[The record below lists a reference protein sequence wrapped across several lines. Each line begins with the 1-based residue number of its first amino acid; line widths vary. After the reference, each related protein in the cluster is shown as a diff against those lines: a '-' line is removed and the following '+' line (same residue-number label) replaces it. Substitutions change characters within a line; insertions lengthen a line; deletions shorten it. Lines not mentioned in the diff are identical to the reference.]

1 MAKKKEETKVD
12 FNTLSD
18 KEKQKIIDKAWG
30 VLDESNA
37 EASMLSDALSNIN
50 TFDDTGCCMLNALL
64 SGKIVGGGF
73 PEGRMTVLA
82 APSSVGKSYIGLQ
95 AAALAQKKGKRI
107 LIFDSENAIDR
118 EFATNLGLDVTKVK
132 YFPVK
137 SIEQC
142 KNSMYAF
149 LDFVDKQ
156 GMKGQFFI
164 LVDSLGGMMSE
175 MDFKRLEDEST
186 SADMGTLAKSM
197 KGFIKMMTIMS
208 ARTKTTIVC
217 TNHIFDNPGQMF
229 PSLEKNM
236 SGGKSV
242 KYFSST
248 VLQLSAVQVKEGDAD
263 RKTGDEAAIGSKGMT
278 GIAIRGLSIKN
289 RVVKPYMEG
298 SMYISWQKGLRKYY
312 GLLELAQEFD
322 LIYNKAGKLYIRA
335 TEEGA
340 EDKYIG
346 TKQEIQTSKKFWDE
360 YIPELQ
366 KKIDEHWTYNGSNV
380 DFEEDDCDEI
390 IDEDKDEEIELM
402 KLGFMPAGLK
412 I

>member
-1 MAKKKEETKVD
+1 MAKKKEETKID
-12 FNTLSD
+12 FSTLSD
-18 KEKQKIIDKAWG
+18 KEKQKIIDKAWA
-30 VLDESNA
+30 VLDDTNP
-37 EASMLSDALSNIN
+37 EASMLSEALSNIN

-64 SGKIVGGGF
+64 SGRIVDGGF

-118 EFATNLGLDVTKVK
+118 EFASNLGLDVSKVK

-229 PSLEKNM
+229 PSIEKNM

-248 VLQLSAVQVKEGDAD
+248 VLQLSAVQVKEDDKD

-298 SMYISWQKGLRKYY
+298 DMYISWQKGLRKYY
-312 GLLELAQEFD
+312 GLLDLAQEFD
-322 LIYNKAGKLYIRA
+322 LIYNKAGKLYVRA
-335 TEEGA
+335 ENEGEA
-340 EDKYIG
+340 DKYIG
-346 TKQEIQTSKKFWDE
+346 TKVEIQTSKKFWDE
-360 YIPELQ
+360 FIPTLQ
-366 KKIDEHWTYNGSNV
+366 KKIDEHWTYNGANV
-380 DFEEDDCDEI
+380 DFEDGEDETFNEDAY
-390 IDEDKDEEIELM
+390 IDGEVFTEDFE
-402 KLGFMPAGLK
+402 
-412 I
+412 

>member
-1 MAKKKEETKVD
+1 MAKKKEETKID
-12 FNTLSD
+12 FSTLSD
-18 KEKQKIIDKAWG
+18 KEKQKIIDKAWA
-30 VLDESNA
+30 VLDDTNP
-37 EASMLSDALSNIN
+37 EASMLSEALSNIN

-64 SGKIVGGGF
+64 SGRIVDGGF

-118 EFATNLGLDVTKVK
+118 EFASNLGLDVSKVK

-248 VLQLSAVQVKEGDAD
+248 VLQLSAVQVKEDDKD

-312 GLLELAQEFD
+312 GLLDLAQEFD
-322 LIYNKAGKLYIRA
+322 LIYNKAGKLYVRA
-335 TEEGA
+335 ENEG
-340 EDKYIG
+340 EDDRYIG
-346 TKQEIQTSKKFWDE
+346 TKVEIQTSKKFWDE
-360 YIPELQ
+360 FIPTLQ
-366 KKIDEHWTYNGSNV
+366 KKIDEHWTYNGANV
-380 DFEEDDCDEI
+380 DFE
-390 IDEDKDEEIELM
+390 DEEDESFNEDAYIDGEVSTED
-402 KLGFMPAGLK
+402 FE
-412 I
+412 

>member
-1 MAKKKEETKVD
+1 MAKKKEETKID
-12 FNTLSD
+12 FSTLSD
-18 KEKQKIIDKAWG
+18 KEKQKIIDKAWS
-30 VLDESNA
+30 VLDDTNP
-37 EASMLSDALSNIN
+37 EASMLSEALSNIN

-64 SGKIVGGGF
+64 SGRIVDGGF

-118 EFATNLGLDVTKVK
+118 EFASNLGLDVSKVK

-156 GMKGQFFI
+156 AMKGQFFI

-248 VLQLSAVQVKEGDAD
+248 VLQLSAVQVKEDDKD

-312 GLLELAQEFD
+312 GLLDLAQEFD
-322 LIYNKAGKLYIRA
+322 LIYNKAGKLYVRA
-335 TEEGA
+335 ENEG
-340 EDKYIG
+340 EDDRYIG
-346 TKQEIQTSKKFWDE
+346 TKVEIQTSKKFWDE
-360 YIPELQ
+360 FIPTLQ
-366 KKIDEHWTYNGSNV
+366 KKIDEHWTYNGANV
-380 DFEEDDCDEI
+380 DFEDVD
-390 IDEDKDEEIELM
+390 DEDVDDVAAYIE
-402 KLGFMPAGLK
+402 AQK
-412 I
+412 ILCSPI

>member
-1 MAKKKEETKVD
+1 MAKKKEETTVD
-12 FNTLSD
+12 FNSLSD
-18 KEKQKIIDKAWG
+18 KERQKIIDKAWG
-30 VLDESNA
+30 VLDECNP
-37 EASMLSDALSNIN
+37 EASMLENALSNID

-64 SGKIVGGGF
+64 SGRIVGGGF

-95 AAALAQKKGKRI
+95 AAAIAQKKGKRI
-107 LIFDSENAIDR
+107 LIFDSENAIDS
-118 EFATNLGLDVTKVK
+118 EFARNLGLDVSKVK

-149 LDFVDKQ
+149 LEFVRKQ

-164 LVDSLGGMMSE
+164 LVDSLGAMMSE
-175 MDFKRLEDEST
+175 MDFKRLEDESD
-186 SADMGTLAKSM
+186 SSDMGSLAKSM
-197 KGFIKMMTIMS
+197 KSFIKMMTNMS
-208 ARTKTTIVC
+208 ACTKTTIVC

-242 KYFSST
+242 KYHAST

-278 GIAIRGLSIKN
+278 GVAIRGLSIKN
-289 RVVKPYMEG
+289 RIVKPYMEG

-322 LIYNKAGKLYIRA
+322 LIYNKAGRLYIRSA
-335 TEEGA
+335 QEGV
-340 EDKYIG
+340 EDEYIG
-346 TKQEIQTSKKFWDE
+346 TKQEIQTSKTFWDR

-366 KKIDEHWTYNGSNV
+366 KKIDEAWVYNSTNA
-380 DFEEDDCDEI
+380 DLIDDAEEI
-390 IDEDKDEEIELM
+390 IDEVMDEETDD
-402 KLGFMPAGLK
+402 
-412 I
+412 

>member
-1 MAKKKEETKVD
+1 MAKKKEETKID
-12 FNTLSD
+12 FTTLSD
-18 KEKQKIIDKAWG
+18 KEKQKIIDKAWA
-30 VLDESNA
+30 VLDETNP
-37 EASMLSDALSNIN
+37 EASMLSEALSNIN

-64 SGKIVGGGF
+64 SGRIVDGGF

-118 EFATNLGLDVTKVK
+118 EFASNLGLDVSKVK

-248 VLQLSAVQVKEGDAD
+248 VLQLSAVQVKEDDKD

-312 GLLELAQEFD
+312 GLLDLAQEFD
-322 LIYNKAGKLYIRA
+322 LIYNKAGKLYVRA
-335 TEEGA
+335 ENEG
-340 EDKYIG
+340 EDDRYIG
-346 TKQEIQTSKKFWDE
+346 TKVEIQTSKKFWDE
-360 YIPELQ
+360 FIPTLQ
-366 KKIDEHWTYNGSNV
+366 KKIDEHWTYNGANV
-380 DFEEDDCDEI
+380 DF
-390 IDEDKDEEIELM
+390 DEEETFNEDEYLE
-402 KLGFMPAGLK
+402 GEVSTEDFS
-412 I
+412 

>member
-1 MAKKKEETKVD
+1 MAKKKDEAVD
-12 FNTLSD
+12 YSTLSD
-18 KEKQKIIDKAWG
+18 KEKQRLIEKAWA
-30 VLDESNA
+30 VIDETNA

-64 SGKIVGGGF
+64 SGRLVDGGF
-73 PEGRMTVLA
+73 PEGRMTVMA

-142 KNSMYAF
+142 KNSMYQF
-149 LDFVDKQ
+149 LDFVDKA

-175 MDFKRLEDEST
+175 MDYKRLEKESD
-186 SADMGTLAKSM
+186 SADMGTLAKAM
-197 KGFIKMMTIMS
+197 KAFIKMMTIMS

-248 VLQLSAVQVKEGDAD
+248 VIQLSAVQVKEGDAD

-289 RVVKPYMEG
+289 RVVKPY
-298 SMYISWQKGLRKYY
+298 IDRK
-312 GLLELAQEFD
+312 
-322 LIYNKAGKLYIRA
+322 
-335 TEEGA
+335 
-340 EDKYIG
+340 
-346 TKQEIQTSKKFWDE
+346 S
-360 YIPELQ
+360 
-366 KKIDEHWTYNGSNV
+366 V
-380 DFEEDDCDEI
+380 V
-390 IDEDKDEEIELM
+390 
-402 KLGFMPAGLK
+402 
-412 I
+412 

>member
-1 MAKKKEETKVD
+1 MAKKKEETKID
-12 FNTLSD
+12 FSTLSD
-18 KEKQKIIDKAWG
+18 KEKQKIIDKAWA
-30 VLDESNA
+30 VLDDTNP
-37 EASMLSDALSNIN
+37 EASMLSEALSNIN

-64 SGKIVGGGF
+64 SGRIVDGGF

-118 EFATNLGLDVTKVK
+118 EFASNLGLDVSKVK

-229 PSLEKNM
+229 PSIEKNM

-248 VLQLSAVQVKEGDAD
+248 VLQLSAVQVKEDD
-263 RKTGDEAAIGSKGMT
+263 KNIKTGDEAAIGSKGMT

-312 GLLELAQEFD
+312 GLLDLAQEFD
-322 LIYNKAGKLYIRA
+322 LIYNKAGKLYVRA
-335 TEEGA
+335 ENEG
-340 EDKYIG
+340 EDDRYIG
-346 TKQEIQTSKKFWDE
+346 TKVEIQTSKKFWDE
-360 YIPELQ
+360 FIPTLQ
-366 KKIDEHWTYNGSNV
+366 KKIDEHWTYNGANV
-380 DFEEDDCDEI
+380 DFE
-390 IDEDKDEEIELM
+390 DEEGETFNEDAYIDGEVSTED
-402 KLGFMPAGLK
+402 FE
-412 I
+412 

>member
-1 MAKKKEETKVD
+1 MAKKKEEVKVD

-18 KEKQKIIDKAWG
+18 KDKQKLIDKAWG
-30 VLDESNA
+30 VLDEGNDS
-37 EASMLSDALSNIN
+37 ASMLSEALSNID

-64 SGKIVGGGF
+64 SGRIVGGGF

-118 EFATNLGLDVTKVK
+118 EFATNLGLDVSAVK

-142 KNSMYAF
+142 KNGMYAF

-175 MDFKRLEDEST
+175 MDFKRLEDESS

-197 KGFIKMMTIMS
+197 KAFIKMMTNMS

-360 YIPELQ
+360 YIPKLQ
-366 KKIDEHWTYNGSNV
+366 EKITENWTYNGSNL
-380 DFEEDDCDEI
+380 DLIDDETEEI
-390 IDEDKDEEIELM
+390 IDEVIDEEIDD
-402 KLGFMPAGLK
+402 
-412 I
+412 

>member
-1 MAKKKEETKVD
+1 MAKKKEETKID
-12 FNTLSD
+12 FTTLSD
-18 KEKQKIIDKAWG
+18 KEKQKIIDKAWA
-30 VLDESNA
+30 VLDDTNP
-37 EASMLSDALSNIN
+37 EASMLSEALSNIN

-64 SGKIVGGGF
+64 SGRIVDGGF

-118 EFATNLGLDVTKVK
+118 EFASNLGLDVSKVK

-248 VLQLSAVQVKEGDAD
+248 VLQLSAVQVKEDDKD

-312 GLLELAQEFD
+312 GLLDLAQEFD
-322 LIYNKAGKLYIRA
+322 LIYNKAGKLYVRA
-335 TEEGA
+335 ENEG
-340 EDKYIG
+340 EDDRYIG
-346 TKQEIQTSKKFWDE
+346 TKVEIQTSKKFWDE
-360 YIPELQ
+360 FIPTLQ
-366 KKIDEHWTYNGSNV
+366 KKIDEHWTYNGANV
-380 DFEEDDCDEI
+380 DFEEDEDESF
-390 IDEDKDEEIELM
+390 DEDAYIDGEVSTEDFE
-402 KLGFMPAGLK
+402 
-412 I
+412 

>member
-1 MAKKKEETKVD
+1 MAAKKKEETKID
-12 FNTLSD
+12 FSTLSD
-18 KEKQKIIDKAWG
+18 KEKQKIIEKAWA
-30 VLDESNA
+30 VLDDSNP
-37 EASMLSDALSNIN
+37 EASMLSEALSNIN
-50 TFDDTGCCMLNALL
+50 IFDDTGCCMLNALL
-64 SGKIVGGGF
+64 SGRIVDGGF

-118 EFATNLGLDVTKVK
+118 EFASNLGLDVSKVK

-175 MDFKRLEDEST
+175 MDFKRLEDESV

-197 KGFIKMMTIMS
+197 KSFIKMMTIMS

-217 TNHIFDNPGQMF
+217 TNHVFDNPGQMF

-248 VLQLSAVQVKEGDAD
+248 VLQLSAVQVKEDDKD

-278 GIAIRGLSIKN
+278 GIAIRGLTIKN

-322 LIYNKAGKLYIRA
+322 LIYNKAGKLYVRA
-335 TEEGA
+335 ENEG
-340 EDKYIG
+340 EDDRYIG
-346 TKQEIQTSKKFWDE
+346 TKVEIQTSKKFWDE
-360 YIPELQ
+360 FIPTLQ

-380 DFEEDDCDEI
+380 DFEDGEDEVFNEDDY
-390 IDEDKDEEIELM
+390 IDGEVSTEDFE
-402 KLGFMPAGLK
+402 
-412 I
+412 

>member
-1 MAKKKEETKVD
+1 MAKKKEETKID
-12 FNTLSD
+12 FTTLSD
-18 KEKQKIIDKAWG
+18 KEKQKIIDKAWA
-30 VLDESNA
+30 VLDDSNP
-37 EASMLSDALSNIN
+37 EASMLSEALSNIN

-64 SGKIVGGGF
+64 SGRIVDGGF

-118 EFATNLGLDVTKVK
+118 EFASNLGLDVSKVK

-229 PSLEKNM
+229 PSIEKNM

-248 VLQLSAVQVKEGDAD
+248 VLQLSAVQVKEDD
-263 RKTGDEAAIGSKGMT
+263 KNIKTGDEAAIGSKGMT

-312 GLLELAQEFD
+312 GLLDLAQEFD
-322 LIYNKAGKLYIRA
+322 LIYNKAGKLYVRA
-335 TEEGA
+335 ENEG
-340 EDKYIG
+340 EDDRYIG
-346 TKQEIQTSKKFWDE
+346 TKVEIQTSKKFWDE
-360 YIPELQ
+360 FIPTLQ
-366 KKIDEHWTYNGSNV
+366 KKIDEHWTYNGANV
-380 DFEEDDCDEI
+380 DFE
-390 IDEDKDEEIELM
+390 DEEDEAFNEDAYIDGEVSTED
-402 KLGFMPAGLK
+402 FE
-412 I
+412 

>member
-18 KEKQKIIDKAWG
+18 KDKQKLIDKAWG
-30 VLDESNA
+30 VLDDSNP
-37 EASMLSDALSNIN
+37 EASMLSEALSNIN

-64 SGKIVGGGF
+64 SGRIVGGGF

-118 EFATNLGLDVTKVK
+118 EFATNLGLDVSKVK
-132 YFPVK
+132 YFPIK

-263 RKTGDEAAIGSKGMT
+263 RKTGDEAAIGSKGLT

-322 LIYNKAGKLYIRA
+322 LIYNKAGKLYVRA
-335 TEEGA
+335 ENEG
-340 EDKYIG
+340 EDDRYIG
-346 TKQEIQTSKKFWDE
+346 TKVEIQTSKKFWDE
-360 YIPELQ
+360 FIPTLQ
-366 KKIDEHWTYNGSNV
+366 KKIDEHWTYNGANV
-380 DFEEDDCDEI
+380 DF
-390 IDEDKDEEIELM
+390 DEDEYIDGDISEEVFSGES
-402 KLGFMPAGLK
+402 AD
-412 I
+412 

>member
-1 MAKKKEETKVD
+1 MAKKKEETKID
-12 FNTLSD
+12 FSTLSD
-18 KEKQKIIDKAWG
+18 KEKQKIIDKAWA
-30 VLDESNA
+30 VLDDTNP
-37 EASMLSDALSNIN
+37 EASMLSEALSNIN

-64 SGKIVGGGF
+64 SGRIVDGGF

-118 EFATNLGLDVTKVK
+118 EFASNLGLDVSKVK

-229 PSLEKNM
+229 PAIEKNM

-248 VLQLSAVQVKEGDAD
+248 VLQLSAVQVKEDDKD

-298 SMYISWQKGLRKYY
+298 DMYISWQKGLRKYY
-312 GLLELAQEFD
+312 GLLNLAQEFD
-322 LIYNKAGKLYIRA
+322 LIYNKAGKLYVRA
-335 TEEGA
+335 ENEGEA
-340 EDKYIG
+340 DRYIG
-346 TKQEIQTSKKFWDE
+346 TKVEIQTSKKFWDE
-360 YIPELQ
+360 FIPTLQ
-366 KKIDEHWTYNGSNV
+366 KKIDEHWTYNGANV
-380 DFEEDDCDEI
+380 DFEDEEDESF
-390 IDEDKDEEIELM
+390 DEDAYIDGEVSTEDFE
-402 KLGFMPAGLK
+402 
-412 I
+412 

>member
-1 MAKKKEETKVD
+1 MAKKKEETKID
-12 FNTLSD
+12 FSTLSD
-18 KEKQKIIDKAWG
+18 KEKQKIIDKAWA
-30 VLDESNA
+30 VLDDTNP
-37 EASMLSDALSNIN
+37 EASMLSEALSNIN

-64 SGKIVGGGF
+64 SGRIVDGGF

-118 EFATNLGLDVTKVK
+118 EFASNLGLDVSKVK

-229 PSLEKNM
+229 PAIEKNM

-248 VLQLSAVQVKEGDAD
+248 VLQLSAVQVKEDDKD

-298 SMYISWQKGLRKYY
+298 DMYISWQKGLRKYY
-312 GLLELAQEFD
+312 GLLNLAQEFD
-322 LIYNKAGKLYIRA
+322 LIYNKAGKLYVRA
-335 TEEGA
+335 ENEGEA
-340 EDKYIG
+340 DRYIG
-346 TKQEIQTSKKFWDE
+346 TKVEIQTSKKFWDE
-360 YIPELQ
+360 FIPTLQ
-366 KKIDEHWTYNGSNV
+366 KKIDEHWTYNGANV
-380 DFEEDDCDEI
+380 DFE
-390 IDEDKDEEIELM
+390 DEEDETFNEDAYIDGEVSTED
-402 KLGFMPAGLK
+402 FE
-412 I
+412 

>member
-1 MAKKKEETKVD
+1 MAKKKEKEDTKID
-12 FNTLSD
+12 FSTLSD
-18 KEKQKIIDKAWG
+18 KEKQKIIDKAWA
-30 VLDESNA
+30 VLDDTNP
-37 EASMLSDALSNIN
+37 EASMLSEALSNIN

-64 SGKIVGGGF
+64 SGRIVDGGF

-118 EFATNLGLDVTKVK
+118 EFASNLGLDVSKVK

-175 MDFKRLEDEST
+175 MDFKRLEDESV

-229 PSLEKNM
+229 PSIEKNM

-248 VLQLSAVQVKEGDAD
+248 VLQLSAVQVKEDD
-263 RKTGDEAAIGSKGMT
+263 KNIKTGDEAAIGSKGMT

-298 SMYISWQKGLRKYY
+298 GMYISWQKGLRKYY
-312 GLLELAQEFD
+312 GLLDLAQEFD
-322 LIYNKAGKLYIRA
+322 LIYNKAGKLYVRA
-335 TEEGA
+335 ENEG
-340 EDKYIG
+340 EDDRYIG
-346 TKQEIQTSKKFWDE
+346 TKVEIQTSKKFWDE
-360 YIPELQ
+360 FIPTLQ
-366 KKIDEHWTYNGSNV
+366 KKIDEHWTYNGANV
-380 DFEEDDCDEI
+380 DFE
-390 IDEDKDEEIELM
+390 DEEDESFNEDAYIDGEVSTED
-402 KLGFMPAGLK
+402 FE
-412 I
+412 

>member
-1 MAKKKEETKVD
+1 MAAKKKEETKID
-12 FNTLSD
+12 FSTLSD
-18 KEKQKIIDKAWG
+18 KEKQKIIEKAWA
-30 VLDESNA
+30 VLDDSNP
-37 EASMLSDALSNIN
+37 EASMLSEALSNIN

-64 SGKIVGGGF
+64 SGRIVDGGF

-118 EFATNLGLDVTKVK
+118 EFASNLGLDVSKVK

-175 MDFKRLEDEST
+175 MDFKRLEDESV

-197 KGFIKMMTIMS
+197 KSFIKMMTIMS

-217 TNHIFDNPGQMF
+217 TNHVFDNPGQMY
-229 PSLEKNM
+229 PPLEKNM

-248 VLQLSAVQVKEGDAD
+248 VLQLSAVQVKEDDKD

-278 GIAIRGLSIKN
+278 GIAIRGLTIKN

-322 LIYNKAGKLYIRA
+322 LIYNKVGKLYVRA
-335 TEEGA
+335 ENEG
-340 EDKYIG
+340 EDDRYIG
-346 TKQEIQTSKKFWDE
+346 TKVEIQTSKKFWDE
-360 YIPELQ
+360 FIPTLQ

-380 DFEEDDCDEI
+380 DFEDGEDEVFNEDDY
-390 IDEDKDEEIELM
+390 IDGEVSTEDFE
-402 KLGFMPAGLK
+402 
-412 I
+412 

>member
-1 MAKKKEETKVD
+1 MAKKKEEAKVD

-30 VLDESNA
+30 VLDECNDS
-37 EASMLSDALSNIN
+37 ASMLSEALSNID

-64 SGKIVGGGF
+64 SGRIVDGGF

-95 AAALAQKKGKRI
+95 AAALAQRKGKRI

-149 LDFVDKQ
+149 LNFVESQ

-175 MDFKRLEDEST
+175 MDFKRLEDESS

-197 KGFIKMMTIMS
+197 KQFIKMMTNMS

-322 LIYNKAGKLYIRA
+322 LIYNKAGKLYIRS
-335 TEEGA
+335 TEDGVD
-340 EDKYIG
+340 DKYIG

-360 YIPELQ
+360 YIPKLQ
-366 KKIDEHWTYNGSNV
+366 EKITENWTYNGSNI
-380 DFEEDDCDEI
+380 DL
-390 IDEDKDEEIELM
+390 IDEDEIDELIDEDINEDIE
-402 KLGFMPAGLK
+402 
-412 I
+412 

>member
-1 MAKKKEETKVD
+1 MAKKKEENKVD

-30 VLDESNA
+30 VLDECNDS
-37 EASMLSDALSNIN
+37 ASMLSEALSNID

-64 SGKIVGGGF
+64 SGRIVGGGF

-149 LDFVDKQ
+149 LSFVESQ

-175 MDFKRLEDEST
+175 MDFKRLEDESS

-197 KGFIKMMTIMS
+197 KQFIKMMTNMS

-278 GIAIRGLSIKN
+278 GIAIRGLSVKN

-346 TKQEIQTSKKFWDE
+346 TKVEIQTSKKFWDE
-360 YIPELQ
+360 FIPKLQ
-366 KKIDEHWTYNGSNV
+366 EKITENWTYNGSNL
-380 DFEEDDCDEI
+380 DLIDDDCDEI
-390 IDEDKDEEIELM
+390 IDEVMDEEIE
-402 KLGFMPAGLK
+402 
-412 I
+412 

>member
-18 KEKQKIIDKAWG
+18 KDKQKLIDKAWG
-30 VLDESNA
+30 VLDDTNP
-37 EASMLSDALSNIN
+37 EASMLSEALSNIN

-64 SGKIVGGGF
+64 SGRIVGGGF

-95 AAALAQKKGKRI
+95 AAALAQKNGKRI

-118 EFATNLGLDVTKVK
+118 EFATNLGLDVSKVK
-132 YFPVK
+132 YFPIK

-263 RKTGDEAAIGSKGMT
+263 RKTGDEAAIGSKGLT

-322 LIYNKAGKLYIRA
+322 LIYNKAGKLYVRA
-335 TEEGA
+335 ENEG
-340 EDKYIG
+340 EDDRYIG
-346 TKQEIQTSKKFWDE
+346 TKVEIQTSKKFWDE
-360 YIPELQ
+360 FIPTLQ
-366 KKIDEHWTYNGSNV
+366 KKIDEHWTYNGANV
-380 DFEEDDCDEI
+380 DF
-390 IDEDKDEEIELM
+390 DEDEFISGDISEEIFSEES
-402 KLGFMPAGLK
+402 AD
-412 I
+412 

>member
-1 MAKKKEETKVD
+1 MAKKKEKEETKID
-12 FNTLSD
+12 FSTLSD
-18 KEKQKIIDKAWG
+18 KEKQKIIDKAWA
-30 VLDESNA
+30 VLDDTNP
-37 EASMLSDALSNIN
+37 EASMLSEALSNIN

-64 SGKIVGGGF
+64 SGRIVDGGF

-118 EFATNLGLDVTKVK
+118 EFASNLGLDVSKVK

-229 PSLEKNM
+229 PSIEKNM

-248 VLQLSAVQVKEGDAD
+248 VLQLSAVQVKEDD
-263 RKTGDEAAIGSKGMT
+263 KNIKTGDEAAIGSKGMT

-312 GLLELAQEFD
+312 GLLDLAQEFD
-322 LIYNKAGKLYIRA
+322 LIYNKAGKLYVR
-335 TEEGA
+335 TENEG
-340 EDKYIG
+340 EDDRYIG
-346 TKQEIQTSKKFWDE
+346 TKVEIQTSKKFWDQF
-360 YIPELQ
+360 IPTLQ
-366 KKIDEHWTYNGSNV
+366 KKIDEHWTYNGANV
-380 DFEEDDCDEI
+380 DFE
-390 IDEDKDEEIELM
+390 DEEDETFNEDAYIDGEVSTED
-402 KLGFMPAGLK
+402 FE
-412 I
+412 

>member
-1 MAKKKEETKVD
+1 MAKKKEETKID
-12 FNTLSD
+12 FSTLSD
-18 KEKQKIIDKAWG
+18 KEKQKIIDKAWA
-30 VLDESNA
+30 VLDDSNP
-37 EASMLSDALSNIN
+37 EASMLNEALSNIN

-64 SGKIVGGGF
+64 SGRIVDGGF

-118 EFATNLGLDVTKVK
+118 EFASNLGLDVSKVK

-229 PSLEKNM
+229 PLLEKNM

-248 VLQLSAVQVKEGDAD
+248 VLQLSAVQVKEDDKD

-298 SMYISWQKGLRKYY
+298 NMYISWQKGLRKYY
-312 GLLELAQEFD
+312 GLLDLAQEFD
-322 LIYNKAGKLYIRA
+322 LIYNKAGKLYVRA
-335 TEEGA
+335 ENEG
-340 EDKYIG
+340 EDDRYIG
-346 TKQEIQTSKKFWDE
+346 TKVEIQTSKKFWDE
-360 YIPELQ
+360 FIPTLQ
-366 KKIDEHWTYNGSNV
+366 KKIDEHWTYNGANV
-380 DFEEDDCDEI
+380 DFEDVD
-390 IDEDKDEEIELM
+390 DEDVDDVALYIEAQKALNN
-402 KLGFMPAGLK
+402 FP

>member
-1 MAKKKEETKVD
+1 MAKKKEENKID
-12 FNTLSD
+12 FNALSD

-118 EFATNLGLDVTKVK
+118 EFATNLGLDVSKVK

-360 YIPELQ
+360 YIPNLQ

-380 DFEEDDCDEI
+380 DFDEDDY
-390 IDEDKDEEIELM
+390 IDEEVTSSTFEE
-402 KLGFMPAGLK
+402 
-412 I
+412 

>member
-1 MAKKKEETKVD
+1 MAKKKEETKID
-12 FNTLSD
+12 FSTLSD
-18 KEKQKIIDKAWG
+18 KEKQKIIDKAWA
-30 VLDESNA
+30 VLDDTNP
-37 EASMLSDALSNIN
+37 EASMLSEALSNIN

-64 SGKIVGGGF
+64 SGRIVDGGF

-118 EFATNLGLDVTKVK
+118 EFASNLGLDVSKVK

-229 PSLEKNM
+229 PAIEKNM

-248 VLQLSAVQVKEGDAD
+248 VLQLSAVQVKEDD
-263 RKTGDEAAIGSKGMT
+263 KNIKTGDEAAIGSKGMT

-298 SMYISWQKGLRKYY
+298 GMYISWQKGLRKYY
-312 GLLELAQEFD
+312 GLLDLAQEFD
-322 LIYNKAGKLYIRA
+322 LIYNKAGKLYVRA
-335 TEEGA
+335 ENKDEA
-340 EDKYIG
+340 DKYIG
-346 TKQEIQTSKKFWDE
+346 TKVEIQTSKKFWDE
-360 YIPELQ
+360 FIPTLQ
-366 KKIDEHWTYNGSNV
+366 KKIDEHWTYNGANV
-380 DFEEDDCDEI
+380 DFE
-390 IDEDKDEEIELM
+390 DEEDEEEAFNEDAYIDGEVSTED
-402 KLGFMPAGLK
+402 FE
-412 I
+412 

>member
-1 MAKKKEETKVD
+1 MAKKKEETKID
-12 FNTLSD
+12 FSTLSD
-18 KEKQKIIDKAWG
+18 KEKQKIIDKAWA
-30 VLDESNA
+30 VLDDTNP
-37 EASMLSDALSNIN
+37 EASMLSEALSNIN

-64 SGKIVGGGF
+64 SGRIVDGGF

-118 EFATNLGLDVTKVK
+118 EFASNLGLDVSKVK

-229 PSLEKNM
+229 PSIEKNM

-248 VLQLSAVQVKEGDAD
+248 VLQLSAVQVKEDD
-263 RKTGDEAAIGSKGMT
+263 KNIKTGDEAAIGSKGMT

-312 GLLELAQEFD
+312 GLLDLAQEFD
-322 LIYNKAGKLYIRA
+322 LIYNKAGKLYVRA
-335 TEEGA
+335 ENEG
-340 EDKYIG
+340 EDDRYIG
-346 TKQEIQTSKKFWDE
+346 TKVEIQTSKKFWDE
-360 YIPELQ
+360 FIPTLQ
-366 KKIDEHWTYNGSNV
+366 KKIDEHWTYNGANV
-380 DFEEDDCDEI
+380 DFEDGEDETFNEDAY
-390 IDEDKDEEIELM
+390 IDGEVSTEDFE
-402 KLGFMPAGLK
+402 
-412 I
+412 

>member
-1 MAKKKEETKVD
+1 MAKKKEETKID
-12 FNTLSD
+12 FSTLSD
-18 KEKQKIIDKAWG
+18 KEKQKIIDKAWA
-30 VLDESNA
+30 VLDDTNP
-37 EASMLSDALSNIN
+37 EASMLSEALSNIN

-64 SGKIVGGGF
+64 SGRIVDGGF

-118 EFATNLGLDVTKVK
+118 EFASNLGLDVSKVK

-248 VLQLSAVQVKEGDAD
+248 VLQLSAVQVKEDDKD

-312 GLLELAQEFD
+312 GLLDLAQEFD
-322 LIYNKAGKLYIRA
+322 LIYNKAGKLYVRA
-335 TEEGA
+335 ENEG
-340 EDKYIG
+340 EDDRYIG
-346 TKQEIQTSKKFWDE
+346 TKVEIQTSKNFWDE
-360 YIPELQ
+360 FIPTLQ
-366 KKIDEHWTYNGSNV
+366 KKIDEHWTYNGANV
-380 DFEEDDCDEI
+380 DFE
-390 IDEDKDEEIELM
+390 DEEDESFNEDAYIDGEVSTED
-402 KLGFMPAGLK
+402 FE
-412 I
+412 

>member
-1 MAKKKEETKVD
+1 MAKKKEENKVD

-18 KEKQKIIDKAWG
+18 KDKQKLIDKAWG
-30 VLDESNA
+30 VLDETNDS
-37 EASMLSDALSNIN
+37 ASMLSEALSNID

-64 SGKIVGGGF
+64 SGRIVGGGF

-107 LIFDSENAIDR
+107 LIFDSENAIDS
-118 EFATNLGLDVTKVK
+118 EFARNLGLDVTKVK

-149 LDFVDKQ
+149 LNFVDAQ

-175 MDFKRLEDEST
+175 MDFKRLEDESS

-197 KGFIKMMTIMS
+197 KQFIKMMTNMS

-278 GIAIRGLSIKN
+278 GIAIRGLSVKN

-322 LIYNKAGKLYIRA
+322 LIYNKAGRLYIRS
-335 TEEGA
+335 TQEGV
-340 EDKYIG
+340 EDEYIG
-346 TKQEIQTSKKFWDE
+346 TKQEIQTSKKFWDR

-366 KKIDEHWTYNGSNV
+366 KKIDEEWVYNSTNLDLV
-380 DFEEDDCDEI
+380 DEYDDI
-390 IDEDKDEEIELM
+390 IDDVVDEETE
-402 KLGFMPAGLK
+402 
-412 I
+412 

>member
-1 MAKKKEETKVD
+1 MAAKKKEETKID
-12 FNTLSD
+12 FSTLSD
-18 KEKQKIIDKAWG
+18 KEKQKIIEKAWA
-30 VLDESNA
+30 VLDDSNP
-37 EASMLSDALSNIN
+37 EASMLSEALSNIN

-64 SGKIVGGGF
+64 SGRIVDGGF

-118 EFATNLGLDVTKVK
+118 AFASNLGLDVSKVK

-175 MDFKRLEDEST
+175 MDFKRLEDESV

-197 KGFIKMMTIMS
+197 KSFIKMMTIMS

-217 TNHIFDNPGQMF
+217 TNHVFDNPGQMF

-248 VLQLSAVQVKEGDAD
+248 VLQLSAVQVKEDDKD

-278 GIAIRGLSIKN
+278 GIAIRGLTIKN

-322 LIYNKAGKLYIRA
+322 LIYNKAGKLYVRA
-335 TEEGA
+335 ENEG
-340 EDKYIG
+340 EDDRYIG
-346 TKQEIQTSKKFWDE
+346 TKVEIQTSKKFWDE
-360 YIPELQ
+360 FIPTLQ

-380 DFEEDDCDEI
+380 DFEDGEDEVFNEDDYIEGEVST
-390 IDEDKDEEIELM
+390 EDFE
-402 KLGFMPAGLK
+402 
-412 I
+412 

>member
-1 MAKKKEETKVD
+1 MAKKKEETKID
-12 FNTLSD
+12 FTTLSD
-18 KEKQKIIDKAWG
+18 KEKQKIIDKAWA
-30 VLDESNA
+30 VLDDTNP
-37 EASMLSDALSNIN
+37 EASMLSEALSNIN

-64 SGKIVGGGF
+64 SGRIVDGGF

-118 EFATNLGLDVTKVK
+118 EFASNLGLDVSKVK

-248 VLQLSAVQVKEGDAD
+248 VLQLSAVQVKEDDKD

-312 GLLELAQEFD
+312 GLLDIAQEFD
-322 LIYNKAGKLYIRA
+322 LIYNKAGKLYVRA
-335 TEEGA
+335 ENEG
-340 EDKYIG
+340 EDDRYIG
-346 TKQEIQTSKKFWDE
+346 TKVEIQTSKKFWDE
-360 YIPELQ
+360 FIPTLQ
-366 KKIDEHWTYNGSNV
+366 KKIDEHWTYNGANV
-380 DFEEDDCDEI
+380 DFE
-390 IDEDKDEEIELM
+390 DEEDEAFNEDAYIDGEVSTED
-402 KLGFMPAGLK
+402 FE
-412 I
+412 

>member
-1 MAKKKEETKVD
+1 MAKKKEETKID
-12 FNTLSD
+12 FSTLSD
-18 KEKQKIIDKAWG
+18 KEKQKIIDKAWA
-30 VLDESNA
+30 VLDDTNP
-37 EASMLSDALSNIN
+37 EASMLSEALSNIN

-64 SGKIVGGGF
+64 SGRIVDGGF

-118 EFATNLGLDVTKVK
+118 EFASNLGLDVSKVK

-217 TNHIFDNPGQMF
+217 TNHIFDNPG
-229 PSLEKNM
+229 
-236 SGGKSV
+236 
-242 KYFSST
+242 
-248 VLQLSAVQVKEGDAD
+248 
-263 RKTGDEAAIGSKGMT
+263 
-278 GIAIRGLSIKN
+278 
-289 RVVKPYMEG
+289 
-298 SMYISWQKGLRKYY
+298 
-312 GLLELAQEFD
+312 
-322 LIYNKAGKLYIRA
+322 
-335 TEEGA
+335 
-340 EDKYIG
+340 
-346 TKQEIQTSKKFWDE
+346 
-360 YIPELQ
+360 
-366 KKIDEHWTYNGSNV
+366 
-380 DFEEDDCDEI
+380 
-390 IDEDKDEEIELM
+390 
-402 KLGFMPAGLK
+402 
-412 I
+412 

>member
-12 FNTLSD
+12 FSTLSD
-18 KEKQKIIDKAWG
+18 KEKQKIIDKAWA
-30 VLDESNA
+30 VLDDTNP
-37 EASMLSDALSNIN
+37 EASMLSEALSNIN

-64 SGKIVGGGF
+64 SGRIVDGGF

-118 EFATNLGLDVTKVK
+118 EFASNLGLDVSKVK

-248 VLQLSAVQVKEGDAD
+248 VLQLSAVQVKEDDKD

-312 GLLELAQEFD
+312 GLLDLAQEFD
-322 LIYNKAGKLYIRA
+322 LIYNKAGKLYVRA
-335 TEEGA
+335 ENEG
-340 EDKYIG
+340 EDDRYIG
-346 TKQEIQTSKKFWDE
+346 TKVEIQTSKKFWDE
-360 YIPELQ
+360 FIPTLQ
-366 KKIDEHWTYNGSNV
+366 KKIDEHWTYNGANV
-380 DFEEDDCDEI
+380 DFE
-390 IDEDKDEEIELM
+390 DEEDETFNEDAYIDGEVSTED
-402 KLGFMPAGLK
+402 FE
-412 I
+412 

>member
-1 MAKKKEETKVD
+1 MAKKKEETKID
-12 FNTLSD
+12 FSTLSD
-18 KEKQKIIDKAWG
+18 KEKQKIIDKAWA
-30 VLDESNA
+30 VLDDTNP
-37 EASMLSDALSNIN
+37 EASMLSEALSNIN

-64 SGKIVGGGF
+64 SGRIVDGGF

-118 EFATNLGLDVTKVK
+118 EFASNLGLDVSKVK

-248 VLQLSAVQVKEGDAD
+248 VLQLSAVQVKEDDKD

-312 GLLELAQEFD
+312 GLLDLAQEFD
-322 LIYNKAGKLYIRA
+322 LIYNKAGKLYVRA
-335 TEEGA
+335 ENEG
-340 EDKYIG
+340 EDDRYIG
-346 TKQEIQTSKKFWDE
+346 TKVEIQTSKKFWDE
-360 YIPELQ
+360 FIPTLQ
-366 KKIDEHWTYNGSNV
+366 KKIDEHWTYNGANV
-380 DFEEDDCDEI
+380 DFEDEE
-390 IDEDKDEEIELM
+390 DEDESFNEDAYIDGEVSTEDFE
-402 KLGFMPAGLK
+402 
-412 I
+412 

>member
-1 MAKKKEETKVD
+1 MAKKKEETKID
-12 FNTLSD
+12 FTTLSD
-18 KEKQKIIDKAWG
+18 KEKQKIIDKAWA
-30 VLDESNA
+30 VLDDTNP
-37 EASMLSDALSNIN
+37 EASMLSEALSNIN

-64 SGKIVGGGF
+64 SGRIVDGGF

-118 EFATNLGLDVTKVK
+118 EFASNLGLDVSKVK

-248 VLQLSAVQVKEGDAD
+248 VLQLSAVQVKEDDKD

-312 GLLELAQEFD
+312 GLLDLAQEFD
-322 LIYNKAGKLYIRA
+322 LIYNKAGKLYVRA
-335 TEEGA
+335 ENEG
-340 EDKYIG
+340 EDDRYIG
-346 TKQEIQTSKKFWDE
+346 TKVEIQTSKKFWDE
-360 YIPELQ
+360 FIPTLQ
-366 KKIDEHWTYNGSNV
+366 KKIDEHWTYNGANV
-380 DFEEDDCDEI
+380 DFEDEEDESF
-390 IDEDKDEEIELM
+390 DEDAYIE
-402 KLGFMPAGLK
+402 GEVSTEDFE
-412 I
+412 

>member
-1 MAKKKEETKVD
+1 MAKKKDEAVD
-12 FNTLSD
+12 YSTLSD
-18 KEKQKIIDKAWG
+18 KEKQRLIEKACAVID
-30 VLDESNA
+30 ETNA

-64 SGKIVGGGF
+64 SGRLVDGGF
-73 PEGRMTVLA
+73 PEGRMTVMA

-142 KNSMYAF
+142 KNSMYQF
-149 LDFVDKQ
+149 LDFVDKA

-175 MDFKRLEDEST
+175 MDYKRLEKESD
-186 SADMGTLAKSM
+186 SADMGTLAKAM
-197 KGFIKMMTIMS
+197 KAFIKMMTIMS

-248 VLQLSAVQVKEGDAD
+248 VIQLSAVQVKEGDAD

-322 LIYNKAGKLYIRA
+322 LIYNKAGRLYIRS
-335 TEEGA
+335 TQEGV
-340 EDKYIG
+340 EDEYIG
-346 TKQEIQTSKKFWDE
+346 TKQEIQTSKKFWDR

-366 KKIDEHWTYNGSNV
+366 KKIDANWLYNGFNA
-380 DFEEDDCDEI
+380 DFEENDF
-390 IDEDKDEEIELM
+390 DEDEFVDCEISSSDFDE
-402 KLGFMPAGLK
+402 
-412 I
+412 

>member
-1 MAKKKEETKVD
+1 MAKKKEETKID
-12 FNTLSD
+12 FSTLSD
-18 KEKQKIIDKAWG
+18 KEKQKIIDKAWA
-30 VLDESNA
+30 VLDDTNP
-37 EASMLSDALSNIN
+37 EASMLSEALSNIN

-64 SGKIVGGGF
+64 SGRIVDGGF

-118 EFATNLGLDVTKVK
+118 EFASNLGLDVSKVK

-248 VLQLSAVQVKEGDAD
+248 VLQLSAVQVKEDDKD

-312 GLLELAQEFD
+312 GLLDLAQEFD
-322 LIYNKAGKLYIRA
+322 LIYNKAGKLYVRA
-335 TEEGA
+335 ENEG
-340 EDKYIG
+340 EDDRYIG
-346 TKQEIQTSKKFWDE
+346 TKVEIQTSKKFWDE
-360 YIPELQ
+360 FIPTLQ
-366 KKIDEHWTYNGSNV
+366 KKIDEHWTYNGANV
-380 DFEEDDCDEI
+380 DFEEDE
-390 IDEDKDEEIELM
+390 DEDESFNEDAYIDGEVSTEDFE
-402 KLGFMPAGLK
+402 
-412 I
+412 

>member
-1 MAKKKEETKVD
+1 MAKKKEENKVD
-12 FNTLSD
+12 FNTLSEKD
-18 KEKQKIIDKAWG
+18 KQKLIDKAWG
-30 VLDESNA
+30 VLDETNA
-37 EASMLSDALSNIN
+37 EASMLSEALSNIN

-64 SGKIVGGGF
+64 SGRIVDGGF

-149 LDFVDKQ
+149 LDFVDKA
-156 GMKGQFFI
+156 GMKGNFFI

-263 RKTGDEAAIGSKGMT
+263 RKTGDEAAIGSKGLT

-289 RVVKPYMEG
+289 RIVKPYMEG

-322 LIYNKAGKLYIRA
+322 LIYNKAGRLYIRS
-335 TEEGA
+335 TQEGV
-340 EDKYIG
+340 EDEYIG

-360 YIPELQ
+360 YIPTLQ
-366 KKIDEHWTYNGSNV
+366 KKIDENWTYNGSNV
-380 DFEEDDCDEI
+380 DF
-390 IDEDKDEEIELM
+390 DEDEYLDAEEITQED
-402 KLGFMPAGLK
+402 FQ
-412 I
+412 